1 MAQDQVANFGMGQ
14 RVTGL
19 TAAATSVVLESGQGA
34 RFPDP
39 ASGEYN
45 VVIWDTLYNSAAEA
59 YHASAAEI
67 GRATAKSSD
76 TFTVTRAQEGTT
88 ARAFNTSGHTY
99 NFELNLTAKI
109 LDDLTT
115 RAGDDVYVASIT
127 QAGTDDPVA
136 TVIKSTLSAAIVW
149 TRTSSGVYLGTLT
162 GAFVAGKTTV
172 DPHGRDTTTS
182 LPLTMDGY
190 YVSTATVQLITFEQD
205 GWTATVTI
213 RVYPS

>member
-1 MAQDQVANFGMGQ
+1 MAYERFANGGLSSLDAGIDDDDLALTVKSAVGFPTGGNFRIIVDSEIML
-14 RVTGL
+14 VTD
-19 TAAATSVVLESGQGA
+19 VQG
-34 RFPDP
+34 
-39 ASGEYN
+39 
-45 VVIWDTLYNSAAEA
+45 
-59 YHASAAEI
+59 
-67 GRATAKSSD
+67 K

-99 NFELNLTAKI
+99 NFEFNLTAKI

-136 TVIKSTLSAAIVW
+136 TVIKSTLSAVIVW